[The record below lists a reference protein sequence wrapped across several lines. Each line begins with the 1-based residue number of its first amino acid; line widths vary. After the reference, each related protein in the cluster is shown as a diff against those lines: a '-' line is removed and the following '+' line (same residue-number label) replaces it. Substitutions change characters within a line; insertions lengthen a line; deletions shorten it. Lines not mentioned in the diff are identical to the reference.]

1 MNRILVFLFVLCS
14 IKYCIAQSVS
24 PEVIGSAGNT
34 FTNGSNQ
41 LDWTLGEP
49 TISTF
54 NNGSNLLT
62 QGLHQDNLIITSIDN
77 IENNYGFNI
86 FPNPSID
93 FVQIH
98 FENANENNVIELF
111 TNEGKL
117 ILTQS
122 SNFNTLSQIDM
133 SNCGSGTY
141 LLKIQPINSLG
152 KSYKIVKTK

>member
-1 MNRILVFLFVLCS
+1 MNRILVFLFVFCS

-49 TISTF
+49 AISTF
-54 NNGSNLLT
+54 NNGSNLMT
-62 QGLHQDNLIITSIDN
+62 QGLHQENLSITSIDN
-77 IENNYGFNI
+77 IGTNYGLI
-86 FPNPSID
+86 VSPNPLID

-98 FENANENNVIELF
+98 FENSNENNVIELF

-133 SNCGSGTY
+133 SNYGSGIY
-141 LLKIQPINSLG
+141 LLKIKPTNSIG